1 MAKASTDIQ
10 PNEKAE
16 ILEELE
22 PRTKNAR
29 RIPYLNMDLD
39 EEAQTLT
46 LRLDTDDQKLGH
58 ALAKLAMGTTDNRV
72 LDGLLKQVSDVGD
85 TGNLVSEDAT
95 NFVLGVVSGV
105 QPRDEVEAMLATQMA
120 VTHQSAMMMIKRLNR
135 ATTIQQQDAAEK
147 AFNKLTRTYTSQ
159 MEALKKYRAKA
170 QQTVRVE
177 RVTVEEGGQAIVGDV
192 AYRRGDDGKR

>member
-1 MAKASTDIQ
+1 MAKASADIQ
-10 PNEKAE
+10 PNVKAE

-22 PRTKNAR
+22 SRTKNAR

-120 VTHQSAMMMIKRLNR
+120 VTHQSAMMMVKRLNR